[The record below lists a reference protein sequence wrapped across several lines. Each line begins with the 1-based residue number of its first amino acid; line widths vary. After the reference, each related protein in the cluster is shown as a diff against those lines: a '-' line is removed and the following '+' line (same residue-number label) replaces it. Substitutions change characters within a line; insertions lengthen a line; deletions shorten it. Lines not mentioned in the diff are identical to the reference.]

1 MKNFV
6 SFNIKAK
13 KKSDADPMIL
23 HLENPKARKKSDN
36 VIFPENS
43 HLNVSSQG
51 ILKKYQE
58 VTKRIEN
65 IKGKKIQ
72 KNANHYLEG
81 VLAFSFEKYN
91 EDPEKFRNETPKLI
105 EKYMNDIAEKYHF
118 EPLGYSLHF
127 DEGSTC
133 EETGEQKLNIHA
145 HLSFINFD
153 FKTKKARFR
162 EIQQKYNSKR
172 KYPNEHF
179 IKMQDLA
186 GECFKTLGFKRGVE
200 KQQSKTEH
208 LEKVEFVEKK
218 LKEKEEKIE
227 GLEKKI
233 KAVNKKGREKQQKI
247 RDLEVEKELLEE
259 YSENL
264 KEEVKNAENRLEKIK
279 VLTNSIFKKA
289 LVIAKKYI
297 SNFYKNN
304 EQEYKKDIDSYSKV
318 VIDYEQFDKNE
329 AEKAQEEIN
338 KDLFNDNK
346 NIVNDIRK
354 SKGKFKPK
362 FIKN

>member
-23 HLENPKARKKSDN
+23 HLENQNARKKSDN
-36 VIFPENS
+36 ILFPENS

-58 VTKRIEN
+58 VTKKIES

-81 VLAFSFEKYN
+81 VLAFSFEKYI
-91 EDPEKFRNETPKLI
+91 EDPENFRNKAPKLI
-105 EKYMNDIAEKYHF
+105 EKYMNEIAQKYHF

-133 EETGEQKLNIHA
+133 EKTGEKKLNVHA

-153 FKTKKARFR
+153 FKTNKARFR
-162 EIQQKYNSKR
+162 EIQQKFNSKR

-179 IKMQDLA
+179 MKMQDLA
-186 GECFKTLGFKRGVE
+186 GDCFRSIGFTRGVE
-200 KQQSKTEH
+200 KQKSKKKH
-208 LEKVEFVEKK
+208 LEKIEFVEKK
-218 LKEKEEKIE
+218 LQEKEEKIQD
-227 GLEKKI
+227 LEIKI
-233 KAVNKKGREKQQKI
+233 KSINKRGREKQQKI

-259 YSENL
+259 YSESL
-264 KEEVKNAENRLEKIK
+264 KEEVKEAENRLKKIK
-279 VLTNSIFKKA
+279 LLTNSIFKKA
-289 LVIAKKYI
+289 LIIAKKYL
-297 SNFYKNN
+297 SNFYTHNK
-304 EQEYKKDIDSYSKV
+304 QEYKRDIDNYSQV
-318 VIDYEQFDKNE
+318 VVDYEQFDKIE
-329 AEKAQEEIN
+329 AERAQEEIN
-338 KDLFNDNK
+338 KELFN
-346 NIVNDIRK
+346 NDKDLINDVKK
-354 SKGKFKPK
+354 SKSEIKLKFNK
-362 FIKN
+362 I

>member
-23 HLENPKARKKSDN
+23 HLENPKAREKSDN
-36 VIFPENS
+36 ILFPENS
-43 HLNVSSQG
+43 ILNISSEG
-51 ILKKYQE
+51 ILEKYKE
-58 VTKRIEN
+58 VTERIESM
-65 IKGKKIQ
+65 KGKKIQ

-91 EDPEKFRNETPKLI
+91 EDPEKFRGEAPELI
-105 EKYMNDIAEKYHF
+105 KKYMNEIAEKYHF

-133 EETGEQKLNIHA
+133 EKTGEKKLNIHA

-153 FKTKKARFR
+153 FKTNKSRFR

-179 IKMQDLA
+179 MKMQDLA
-186 GECFKTLGFKRGVE
+186 GECFKSLGFKRGVE
-200 KQQSKTEH
+200 KQQTKTKH
-208 LEKVEFVEKK
+208 LEKVEFVEQK

-227 GLEKKI
+227 NLEKKI
-233 KAVNKKGREKQQKI
+233 KSINKKGRVKQQKI
-247 RDLEVEKELLEE
+247 LNLEVEKELLEE

-264 KEEVKNAENRLEKIK
+264 KDEVKEAENRLKKIK
-279 VLTNSIFKKA
+279 NLTSSIFKKA
-289 LVIAKKYI
+289 LTIAKNYI

-304 EQEYKKDIDSYSKV
+304 DQKYKKDIDSYSKV
-318 VIDYEQFDKNE
+318 IIDYEQFDKIE
-329 AEKAQEEIN
+329 SEKVEKEIN
-338 KDLFNDNK
+338 KNLFNNDK
-346 NIVNDIRK
+346 QILNDIKK
-354 SKGKFKPK
+354 SKSKLKPK
-362 FIKN
+362 NNIN